1 MIRLFE
7 KLEEHRERTTNRK
20 RFKAAKK
27 KTKVIAELLFCEFLK
42 RKQHNATSNFTL

>member
-7 KLEEHRERTTNRK
+7 KLEEHRERTIDKNK
-20 RFKAAKK
+20 FKAAKK
-27 KTKVIAELLFCEFLK
+27 KTKFAATMLFCEFLK